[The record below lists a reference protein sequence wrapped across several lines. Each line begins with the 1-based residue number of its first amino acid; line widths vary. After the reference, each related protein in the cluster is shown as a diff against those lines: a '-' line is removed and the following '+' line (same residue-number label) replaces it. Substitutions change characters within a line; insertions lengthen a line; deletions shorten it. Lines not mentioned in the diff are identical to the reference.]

1 MVSFYYPFSV
11 PINEHIFFT
20 HWCSILGFLTYMHNI
35 NNNAG
40 ALDGVKILK
49 TIFFPLLFINK
60 KRSKYFT
67 FLCTMRA
74 TPRLKLHCRTNCRS
88 DSALLFPL
96 VASSSLF

>member
-11 PINEHIFFT
+11 PINEHFFFT

-49 TIFFPLLFINK
+49 TIFFPLLFITRNAANI
-60 KRSKYFT
+60 SLFVHH
-67 FLCTMRA
+67 A
-74 TPRLKLHCRTNCRS
+74 S
-88 DSALLFPL
+88 DSSTKIALPD
-96 VASSSLF
+96 